1 MSKKEILKEIARLP
15 AKERIWLMEQTLKSL
30 REIQNADD
38 MSMAA
43 DALAFDYRTDK
54 ELTAFTDID
63 LEHFYETRGDMDH
76 QS

>member
-1 MSKKEILKEIARLP
+1 
-15 AKERIWLMEQTLKSL
+15 MEQTLKSL
-30 REIQNADD
+30 RDFELTQE

-43 DALAFDYRTDK
+43 DALMTDYRTNK

-63 LEHFYETRGDMDH
+63 FVNFYETRGDLDH